1 MKKKLLL
8 YVCTFLFSAGVAVSG
23 CGSGNADKSG
33 SASQTEIAYDDTAE
47 QEALAADP
55 NLFSTNH
62 GEELSSTTSSASDE
76 NGTEDAKATGSEILT
91 SENTASLTDH
101 TNEKLIHTYHY
112 TTETK
117 EYEAF
122 LKQITEQTKQLN
134 GYIESSETNGGTS
147 DRSNRY
153 ADITLRIPAGE
164 MDAMLSMIQSKS
176 NVTYSKSSVENVTL
190 QYVDMQSHVKALR
203 TEQNTLLELIEKAD
217 KLKDIIA
224 LQSQLTQVRYEIESY
239 ESQLRMYDNR
249 VNYSTLNLT
258 VCEVERATTVT
269 PAKAGFLEEVK
280 NKFSDNLYAVGQWLR
295 ALAIWL
301 IGSLPILLPAAF
313 AVIAA
318 LLLLRKWN
326 KRKKRRLAET
336 PSTSSG
342 YQSIYQS
349 QKTKREADPQTQKET
364 KPTDETERH

>member
-1 MKKKLLL
+1 MKKNFLL
-8 YVCTFLFSAGVAVSG
+8 YVCTFLLSAGLAVSG
-23 CGSGNADKSG
+23 CGSGNADKSS
-33 SASQTEIAYDDTAE
+33 SAAQTEKSHIE
-47 QEALAADP
+47 AADS
-55 NLFSTNH
+55 LYH
-62 GEELSSTTSSASDE
+62 GEEPSSTESSASDE
-76 NGTEDAKATGSEILT
+76 SGIADEKAMAPEQT

-101 TNEKLIHTYHY
+101 SSEKLIHTYHY

-122 LKQITEQTKQLN
+122 LKQINEKTQQLD

-153 ADITLRIPAGE
+153 ADITLRIPADE

-190 QYVDMQSHVKALR
+190 QYVDMQSHVNALR
-203 TEQNTLLELIEKAD
+203 TEQNTLLELLEKAD

-258 VCEVERATTVT
+258 VYEVERATTVT
-269 PAKAGFLEEVK
+269 PVKAGFLEEVK

-295 ALAIWL
+295 GLAIWL
-301 IGSLPILLPAAF
+301 IGSLPIWLPAAL

-326 KRKKRRLAET
+326 KRRIHRITEKQ
-336 PSTSSG
+336 PMSGG
-342 YQSIYQS
+342 YQSIYQK
-349 QKTKREADPQTQKET
+349 QKPKQESDPKTQEEAE
-364 KPTDETERH
+364 PTDETERH